1 MIIIASLLMGLA
13 FGETFDVF
21 VSPMRIIDQTTSG
34 RVSVNHDRNAPFHY
48 TSQYARMASAP
59 NGTGGY
65 HEIKNNYDDIRVY
78 NRDTIELAYSSC
90 DYFLEPLRCS
100 VKNNHYYVE
109 SVITFNDDQLVV
121 RTTLYDKD
129 GTVINTSS
137 RTAEMQVRWI
147 KQQETT
153 VIQQNSRMGS
163 QTIVHTPKEEMPLK
177 WEIPYRLF
185 QKHVQQ
191 ATLGLWLGTK
201 ID

>member
-1 MIIIASLLMGLA
+1 MIIIASLLMNLA

-21 VSPMRIIDQTTSG
+21 FSPMRIIDQTTSG
-34 RVSVNHDRNAPFHY
+34 RVSVNHDRNATFHY
-48 TSQYARMASAP
+48 TAQYARLAEAP

-65 HEIKNNYDDIRVY
+65 HSIKNNYDDIRVY
-78 NRDTIELAYSSC
+78 NRDTIELAYPSC

-100 VKNNHYYVE
+100 VNNNHYYVE
-109 SVITFNDDQLVV
+109 SVVTFNDDQLVV

-137 RTAEMQVRWI
+137 RTDEMEIRWI

-153 VIQQNSRMGS
+153 VIQQSGMMGN
-163 QTIVHTPKEEMPLK
+163 QTIVHTPKEELPLK

-185 QKHVQQ
+185 QNHIQQ
-191 ATLGLWLGTK
+191 ASMGLWLGIK
-201 ID
+201 IE